1 VKIRHAYIVALL
13 AASVGVATVAQEPE
27 VPVQDSA
34 AVENPFIDIAFG
46 DVVTGRL
53 EAEDDT
59 LADGSHYKM
68 YLLSGGAGDS
78 ITVSL
83 ASLDF
88 NAHLW
93 FADSTDEVLDT
104 DDDSGGSCNSH
115 LNYVL
120 PDSGRYII
128 YATSTYPGN
137 VGEYQLSVRRGM
149 QPPASP
155 RRCAG
160 FFETKGT
167 VSVGDSVE
175 ATLGPPD
182 DSKLGESY
190 YQVWGLSV
198 PDSQTVTVDVI
209 SDDFDARLRIYRG
222 FATAVGADDDG
233 GGKCNARIV
242 LESKGYPY
250 KLVISTGKADE
261 TGKFLLKVTEGAL
274 PVTKQ
279 SECN

>member
-1 VKIRHAYIVALL
+1 VKIRDAYIVALF
-13 AASVGVATVAQEPE
+13 AASVGVATAAQEPT
-27 VPVQDSA
+27 VQDSA
-34 AVENPFIDIAFG
+34 AAENSFIDIAFG

-78 ITVSL
+78 ITISL
-83 ASLDF
+83 VSLDF

-120 PDSGRYII
+120 PDSGSYII
-128 YATSTYPGN
+128 YATSRYPGN
-137 VGEYQLSVRRGM
+137 VGEYQLSVSRGM

-155 RRCAG
+155 RRCGG
-160 FFETKGT
+160 FFEVKGN

-175 ATLGPPD
+175 STLGPPG
-182 DSKLGESY
+182 DSKLGKSY

-198 PDSQTVTVDVI
+198 PDGQTATVDLI
-209 SDDFDARLRIYRG
+209 SDDFDARLRVYRG

-233 GGKCNARIV
+233 GGKCNSRIV
-242 LESKGYPY
+242 LESKGHPY
-250 KLVISTGKADE
+250 KLVISTGKEDE
-261 TGKFLLKVTEGAL
+261 TGKFQLKVTEGAL